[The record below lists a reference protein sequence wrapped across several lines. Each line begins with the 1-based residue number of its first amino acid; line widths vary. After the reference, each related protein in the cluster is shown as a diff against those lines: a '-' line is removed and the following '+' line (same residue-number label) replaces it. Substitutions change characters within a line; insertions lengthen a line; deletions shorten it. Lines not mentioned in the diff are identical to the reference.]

1 MTKKYYWFFF
11 LFVAFGVQSQ
21 NKKKVDF
28 SNFDRTGMKTSLLVT
43 DVKPFTVLG
52 KKSESYNMYNLHES
66 YEELSKADSKK
77 RFQKADLIESEMKI
91 ENSNTILK
99 IGLIHT
105 EFEVPSKQAYQK
117 GQFIINGNKATRT
130 SNEYVFDIYSNTI
143 VAPLA
148 LRKKGVNTTFL
159 FDSTMFVNTTND
171 KITTIKTNFDDGK
184 GFVVAE
190 LDKGIV
196 VNYPS
201 EGKKELQFEIY
212 FESGKKITRK
222 SLLTVSYSNADVAR
236 LFRRAPALI
245 TATRNP
251 DLAIYG
257 ETDLSPGKC
266 EYEIFRSPDGVF
278 DKPIYVIDGFDP
290 TDARN
295 TTAVYDLLTYV
306 DAGGITRNLGDR
318 IRNEEGYDIVIV
330 NFPNYTNALGRVVD
344 GGADFIERNALSVV
358 TVIETLNAQ
367 KVGTEQNII
376 IGPSMG
382 GLISRYA
389 LRFMEQN
396 ALNHQTRLWISFD
409 SPHYGANVP
418 IGLQHLFNY
427 FAYGYGDADGVK
439 PLINGM
445 LRSPAA
451 KQMLVDHFQA
461 HIAAGAGVALGD
473 DPIVPSSGLPLT
485 PTGYPGIR
493 NNFQDRMNS
502 MGFPQTTR
510 NISMI
515 NGSGALAKFK
525 DKNNND
531 INPGF
536 DFIGTASS
544 QANID
549 TGDVFAII
557 NTRAMTF
564 CEFMPNA
571 NVQETIVDVDIQAQ
585 IFFWITQDS
594 FLATAKQSAGSNGV
608 DSSPGGLFDMSG
620 LADSLP
626 PGDPVLTNFLG
637 AMKADKFSFI
647 PAVSGMALNVGG
659 VITANQPNYYF
670 NINLGAKDL
679 PWDGTT
685 TVTTNTT
692 PFKNWYLPPTNEN
705 HVTITPGNVDFAWC
719 EIVKPDV
726 DFANTGATTLT
737 TCQGTNASFVFSNNV
752 HGCNAISYTASG
764 QPAGATVSFSPATIT
779 ADGNVTVNMSNLPVG
794 THTIT
799 ITPVGFP
806 SKAQTVTVTIHPTNP
821 NLTGTTQY
829 KIDGGVFTTGSMV
842 TVTQGAN
849 LELQIPS
856 NLYVGTIEWFAPT
869 GASRGGTN
877 PVISNIQDGSA
888 EEGVWNAKVTFANDC
903 ARLAP
908 AIVPMTVIVD
918 PPLSVNANEFLGL
931 NVYPNP
937 SNGLLTIT
945 SNSALTTSKMQIIDL
960 RGRIITS
967 KKPSVLD
974 SNAVQIDISEIAQ
987 GSYLLVIENE
997 NYRSVKTI
1005 IKQ

>member
-1 MTKKYYWFFF
+1 
-11 LFVAFGVQSQ
+11 
-21 NKKKVDF
+21 
-28 SNFDRTGMKTSLLVT
+28 
-43 DVKPFTVLG
+43 
-52 KKSESYNMYNLHES
+52 
-66 YEELSKADSKK
+66 
-77 RFQKADLIESEMKI
+77 
-91 ENSNTILK
+91 
-99 IGLIHT
+99 
-105 EFEVPSKQAYQK
+105 VPSKEAFKK
-117 GQFIINGNKATRT
+117 GLYVINGNTATRN
-130 SNEYVFDIYSNTI
+130 SNEYVFDKYSNTI

-148 LRKKGVNTTFL
+148 VRKKGVNTTFM
-159 FDSTMFVNTTND
+159 FDNKMFVNTTND
-171 KITTIKTNFDDGK
+171 KITTIKANFDDGK
-184 GFVVAE
+184 GFVLAE
-190 LDKGIV
+190 VDKGIS

-201 EGKKELQFEIY
+201 EGVKELQFEIN
-212 FESGKKITRK
+212 FENGNKIIRK
-222 SLLTVSYSNADVAR
+222 AILTVSYSNADVAR

-245 TATRNP
+245 TATRTP

-257 ETDLSPGKC
+257 ETDLSAGKC
-266 EYEIFRSPDGVF
+266 EYEIFTSPDGVF

-290 TDARN
+290 TDGRN
-295 TTAVYDLLTYV
+295 TTAVYNLLTYV
-306 DAGGITRNLGDR
+306 DGGGVTRNLGDR

-330 NFPNYTNALGRVVD
+330 NFPVYTNAAGNVID

-389 LRFMEQN
+389 LRYMEQN
-396 ALNHQTRLWISFD
+396 TLNHQTRLWISFD

-427 FAYGYGDADGVK
+427 FAYGYGDSDGVK

-461 HIAAGAGVALGD
+461 HILAGAGAALGD
-473 DPIVPSSGLPLT
+473 DPVVPSSGLPLT
-485 PTGYPGIR
+485 PTGYPGVR
-493 NNFQDRMNS
+493 NNFQNRMNT
-502 MGFPQTTR
+502 MGFPQNTR
-510 NISMI
+510 NVSMI

-536 DFIGTASS
+536 DFIGTSSS

-608 DSSPGGLFDMSG
+608 DSSPGGLFDMSS

-670 NINLGAKDL
+670 NINMGAKDL

-685 TVTTNTT
+685 TTTTNTT

-705 HVTITPGNVDFAWC
+705 HVTITQGNVDFAWC

-726 DFANTGATTLT
+726 DFANTGANTLT
-737 TCQGTNASFVFSNNV
+737 ACQGTNASFVFSNNV
-752 HGCNAISYTASG
+752 HGCNSISYIATG
-764 QPAGATVSFSPATIT
+764 QPLGATVSFSPAIIT
-779 ADGNVTVNMSNLPVG
+779 TDGSVTVNISNLPAG

-806 SKAQTVTVTIHPTNP
+806 TKAQTIMVTIHPTNP
-821 NLTGTTQY
+821 NLAGTTQY
-829 KIDGGVFTTGSMV
+829 KINGGSFTTGNSV
-842 TVTQGAN
+842 IVNQGAN

-856 NLYVGTIEWFAPT
+856 NLYIGTIEWFDPI
-869 GASRGGTN
+869 GVSRGNSN
-877 PVISNIQDGSA
+877 PSITNIQDGST
-888 EEGVWNAKVTFANDC
+888 EEGVWNARVTFTNDC

-908 AIVPMTVIVD
+908 ANIPMTVIVD
-918 PPLSVNANEFLGL
+918 PPLGVTTNEFLGL
-931 NVYPNP
+931 TIYPNP
-937 SNGLLTIT
+937 TNGMVTISSNNNLM
-945 SNSALTTSKMQIIDL
+945 SAKMQLIDVG
-960 RGRIITS
+960 GRIISS
-967 KKPSVLD
+967 KKPSAL
-974 SNAVQIDISEIAQ
+974 SPNSVQLDISELAQ

-997 NYRSVKTI
+997 NYKSVKKI

>member
-1 MTKKYYWFFF
+1 
-11 LFVAFGVQSQ
+11 
-21 NKKKVDF
+21 
-28 SNFDRTGMKTSLLVT
+28 
-43 DVKPFTVLG
+43 
-52 KKSESYNMYNLHES
+52 MYNLHES

-77 RFQKADLIESEMKI
+77 RFQNADVIESEMKI
-91 ENSNTILK
+91 ENTSSVLK

-105 EFEVPSKQAYQK
+105 EFEVPSKEAYKK
-117 GQFIINGNKATRT
+117 GLYSINGSKATRT
-130 SNEYVFDIYSNTI
+130 SNEYVFDAYSNTI
-143 VAPLA
+143 IAPLA
-148 LRKKGVNTTFL
+148 VRKKGVNTTFL
-159 FDSTMFVNTTND
+159 LDSKMFVNTTND
-171 KITTIKTNFDDGK
+171 KIETIKTNFDDGK
-184 GFVVAE
+184 GFVVTE
-190 LDKGIV
+190 LDKGIAV
-196 VNYPS
+196 TYPS
-201 EGKKELQFEIY
+201 EGVKELQFEIH
-212 FESGKKITRK
+212 FENGNTITRK
-222 SLLTVSYSNADVAR
+222 SILTVSYSNADVAR
-236 LFRRAPALI
+236 LFRRAINLI
-245 TATRNP
+245 TATRTP
-251 DLAIYG
+251 DLALYG
-257 ETDLSPGKC
+257 ETDLSAGKC
-266 EYEIFRSPDGVF
+266 EYEIFTSPDGVF

-290 TDARN
+290 TDGRN
-295 TTAVYDLLTYV
+295 TTAVYNLLTYV
-306 DAGGITRNLGDR
+306 DAGGVTRNLGDR

-330 NFPNYTNALGRVVD
+330 NFPSYTNALGRVVD

-396 ALNHQTRLWISFD
+396 TLNHQTRLWISFD

-427 FAYGYGDADGVK
+427 FAYGYGDSDGVK

-461 HIAAGAGVALGD
+461 HISAGAGAALGD
-473 DPIVPSSGLPLT
+473 DPIVPSTGLPLT

-493 NNFQDRMNS
+493 NNFQNRMNT

-510 NISMI
+510 NVSMI

-536 DFIGTASS
+536 DFIGTSSS

-659 VITANQPNYYF
+659 VITNNQPNYYF
-670 NINLGAKDL
+670 NINMGAKDL

-685 TVTTNTT
+685 TTTTNTT

-705 HVTITPGNVDFAWC
+705 HVTITQGNVDFAWC

-726 DFANTGATTLT
+726 DFANTGANTLT
-737 TCQGTNASFVFSNNV
+737 TCQGTNASFIFSNNV
-752 HGCNAISYTASG
+752 HGCNSISYTATG
-764 QPAGATVSFSPATIT
+764 QPLGATVSFSPAIIT
-779 ADGNVTVNMSNLPVG
+779 ADGNVTVNISNLPAG

-806 SKAQTVTVTIHPTNP
+806 TKAQTVTVTIHPTNP

-829 KIDGGVFTTGSMV
+829 KINGGSFTTGNSV
-842 TVTQGAN
+842 VVNQGAN

-856 NLYVGTIEWFAPT
+856 NLYVGTIEWFDPI
-869 GASRGGTN
+869 GVSRGNSN
-877 PVISNIQDGSA
+877 PSITNIQDGST
-888 EEGVWNAKVTFANDC
+888 EEGSLECKGH
-903 ARLAP
+903 
-908 AIVPMTVIVD
+908 I
-918 PPLSVNANEFLGL
+918 
-931 NVYPNP
+931 Y
-937 SNGLLTIT
+937 
-945 SNSALTTSKMQIIDL
+945 
-960 RGRIITS
+960 
-967 KKPSVLD
+967 
-974 SNAVQIDISEIAQ
+974 
-987 GSYLLVIENE
+987 
-997 NYRSVKTI
+997 
-1005 IKQ
+1005 

>member
-1 MTKKYYWFFF
+1 MTKNYYWFIF
-11 LFVAFGVQSQ
+11 LFIAFGVQSQ

-28 SNFDRTGMKTSLLVT
+28 SKFDRTGMKTSLLVT

-66 YEELSKADSKK
+66 YEELAKADSQK
-77 RFQKADLIESEMKI
+77 RFHNADFIASEMKI
-91 ENSNTILK
+91 ENASNLLK
-99 IGLIHT
+99 IGFIHA
-105 EFEVPSKQAYQK
+105 EFEVPSKEAYQK
-117 GQFIINGNKATRT
+117 GQFAISGNKATRT
-130 SNEYVFDIYSNTI
+130 SNEYVFDYYSNTI

-148 LRKKGVNTTFL
+148 VRKKGVSTTFL
-159 FDSTMFVNTTND
+159 FDSKMFVNTTND
-171 KITTIKTNFDDGK
+171 KITTIKANFDDGK
-184 GFVVAE
+184 GYVLTE
-190 LDKGIV
+190 LDKGIS

-201 EGKKELQFEIY
+201 EGVKELQFEIN
-212 FESGKKITRK
+212 FENGTTIIRK
-222 SLLTVSYSNADVAR
+222 ALLTVSYSNADVAR

-245 TATRNP
+245 TATRTP

-257 ETDLSPGKC
+257 ETDLSAGKC
-266 EYEIFRSPDGVF
+266 EYEIFTSPDGIF

-290 TDARN
+290 TDSRN
-295 TTAVYDLLTYV
+295 TTAVYNLLTYV
-306 DAGGITRNLGDR
+306 DGGGVTRNLGDR
-318 IRNEEGYDIVIV
+318 IRNEEGFDIVVV
-330 NFPNYTNALGRVVD
+330 NFPNYTNALGRAVD

-367 KVGTEQNII
+367 KIGTEQNII

-461 HIAAGAGVALGD
+461 HISAGAGAALGD
-473 DPIVPSSGLPLT
+473 DPVVPSSGLPLT
-485 PTGYPGIR
+485 PTGYPGVR
-493 NNFQDRMNS
+493 NNFQNRMNT

-510 NISMI
+510 NVSMI
-515 NGSGALAKFK
+515 NGSGVLAKFK

-670 NINLGAKDL
+670 NISMGAKDL

-685 TVTTNTT
+685 TATTNTT

-726 DFANTGATTLT
+726 DFANTGANTLT
-737 TCQGTNASFVFSNNV
+737 ACQGSGASFTFSNNV
-752 HGCNAISYTASG
+752 HGCNPITYSATG
-764 QPAGATVSFSPATIT
+764 QPVGVTVNFSPATIT
-779 ADGNVTVNMSNLPVG
+779 ADGNVTVNISNLPVG
-794 THTIT
+794 IHTIT

-806 SKAQTVTVTIHPTNP
+806 TKAQTVTVTIHPTNP
-821 NLTGTTQY
+821 NLSGTTQY
-829 KIDGGVFTTGSMV
+829 KIDGGVFTTGTSV

-869 GASRGGTN
+869 GTSRGSSN
-877 PVISNIQDGSA
+877 PVITNIQDGSV
-888 EEGVWNAKVTFANDC
+888 EEGIWNAKVTFTNDC
-903 ARLAP
+903 ARLA
-908 AIVPMTVIVD
+908 AVNIPMNVIVD
-918 PPLSVNANEFLGL
+918 PPLSSNTNEFLGL

-937 SNGLLTIT
+937 TNGIVTISSSNNLAGAKL
-945 SNSALTTSKMQIIDL
+945 QIIDL
-960 RGRIITS
+960 RGRIIS
-967 KKPSVLD
+967 NQKPIVL
-974 SNAVQIDISEIAQ
+974 SPNAIQFDISELAQ
-987 GSYLLVIENE
+987 GSYLLLIESDA
-997 NYRSVKTI
+997 YKSVKKI